1 MVFVGVM
8 VEQTLVAKVRNLEFK
23 YLGHLM
29 DKLQA
34 IGGVR
39 ITNMV
44 FDLEDK
50 TILFE
55 EMR

>member
-1 MVFVGVM
+1 MVFAGVM
-8 VEQTLVAKVRNLEFK
+8 IEQTLVAKLKNLEFK
-23 YLGHLM
+23 YLGQLM
-29 DKLQA
+29 DKMQA

-50 TILFE
+50 ASLFE
-55 EMR
+55 DMR